1 MKRRQFLTLAGG
13 GMAATSLAALGIAC
27 GDDDTPPPT
36 TGTPDA
42 TGTGT
47 AATPTA
53 GSPTLELAA
62 SQTLR
67 ARFYFDLL
75 PLDPATI
82 FGIEQENVAVAVYN
96 GLTAYNG
103 KTELIPDLAKSWEQP
118 DGTTWVFSLRDGVKW
133 QKGFGDLT
141 AQDVVDSYNRIL
153 QGGGTYAREFALVD
167 SFTAID
173 PRTLQVKLKKPD
185 GNFGHQVSNYHQGSV
200 VNVRAIE
207 KGGDRWGLEPVG
219 TGPFILSNVRP
230 GQGFELLRF
239 DDYFAGKPTL
249 EKIDMRTIS
258 DHNTAAIAIKNNELD
273 LVMAIRSER
282 ALDQVAND
290 PNIEF
295 KIGDRWGV
303 GLWMFN
309 TTIPALADPRVRRA
323 MAHAIDFEAAIN
335 ATAPRLNSVAY
346 NIVPEWMPECSA
358 DVPKYP
364 FNLQE
369 AKALLSAAGV
379 SRVNVKAMQLGQPS
393 EFFVL
398 LQASLAQAGINLEF
412 DIVDRAQFNQRRVSG
427 DFEITVR
434 GFPTANVDQILF
446 GYLHPD
452 NIVPKGF
459 NSSRYNNPELTAK
472 LEAARSELDLPK
484 RLALYAE
491 VQKIAM
497 TDLPYLPYAYS
508 NEYWAHRKTVKDV
521 EVNRM
526 PQGIWYPMKIA
537 AKA

>member
-27 GDDDTPPPT
+27 GDDDDTPAAT
-36 TGTPDA
+36 ATPEA

-53 GSPTLELAA
+53 ATPEIELAA
-62 SQTLR
+62 SQVLR

-82 FGIEQENVAVAVYN
+82 FGIEQENIAVAVYN

-103 KTELIPDLAKSWEQP
+103 KTELVADLAKSWEQP
-118 DGTTWVFSLRDGVKW
+118 DGTTWIFSLQDGVKW
-133 QKGFGDLT
+133 QKGFGDLV
-141 AQDVVDSYNRIL
+141 AQDVVDSYNRII
-153 QGGGTYAREFALVD
+153 QGGGTYAREFGLVD
-167 SFTAID
+167 SFMAID
-173 PRTLQVKLKKPD
+173 PKTVRVKLKKPD
-185 GNFGHQVSNYHQGSV
+185 SNFGHQVSNYHQGSV
-200 VNVRAIE
+200 VNVKAIE
-207 KGGDRWGLEPVG
+207 QGGDRWGFEPVG

-230 GQGFELLRF
+230 GQGFDLLRF

-249 EKIDMRTIS
+249 EKIEMRTIA
-258 DHNTAAIAIKNNELD
+258 DNNTAAIALKNNELD
-273 LVMAIRSER
+273 LAMAIRSER

-309 TTIPALADPRVRRA
+309 TTIPALADPRVRQA
-323 MAHAIDFEAAIN
+323 MAHAVDFEAAIK
-335 ATAPRLNSVAY
+335 ATAPRLNSVAD
-346 NIVPEWMPECSA
+346 NIVPSWMPEYSP

-364 FNLQE
+364 YDLQK
-369 AKALLSAAGV
+369 AKQLLSAAGV
-379 SRVNVKAMQLGQPS
+379 SRVNVKQMALGQPND
-393 EFFVL
+393 FFIM
-398 LQASLAQAGINLEF
+398 LQAALSQANINLEF

-472 LEAARSELDLPK
+472 LEAARSELDMTK
-484 RLALYAE
+484 RLQLYAE

-508 NEYWAHRKTVKDV
+508 NEYWAHRKVVKGV

-526 PQGIWYPMKIA
+526 PQGNWFPMKIA

>member
-1 MKRRQFLTLAGG
+1 
-13 GMAATSLAALGIAC
+13 MAATSLAAFGIAC
-27 GDDDTPPPT
+27 GDDDDSPASTP
-36 TGTPDA
+36 TPGA

-47 AATPTA
+47 AATPTEDT
-53 GSPTLELAA
+53 STIELAA
-62 SQTLR
+62 NQTLR

-82 FGIEQENVAVAVYN
+82 FGIEQENIAVAVYN

-103 KTELIPDLAKSWEQP
+103 KTELVPDLAKSWEQP
-118 DGTTWVFSLRDGVKW
+118 DGTTWVFSLQDGVKW
-133 QKGFGDLT
+133 QKGFGDMT
-141 AQDVVDSYNRIL
+141 AQDVVDSYNRII
-153 QGGGTYAREFALVD
+153 QGGGTYAREFGLVD

-173 PRTLQVKLKKPD
+173 PKTVQVKLKKPD

-200 VNVRAIE
+200 VNVKAIE
-207 KGGDRWGLEPVG
+207 QGGDRWGFEPVG

-230 GQGFELLRF
+230 GQGFDLLRF
-239 DDYFAGKPTL
+239 DEYFAGKPTL

-258 DHNTAAIAIKNNELD
+258 DHNTAAIALKNNELD
-273 LVMAIRSER
+273 LVMAIRAER

-309 TTIPALADPRVRRA
+309 TTIPALADPRVRQA
-323 MAHAIDFEAAIN
+323 MAHAIDFEAAIK
-335 ATAPRLNSVAY
+335 ATAPRLNSVVD
-346 NIVPEWMPECSA
+346 NIVPSWMPEYSA

-364 FNLQE
+364 YDLQK
-369 AKALLSAAGV
+369 AKELLSAAGV
-379 SRVNVKAMQLGQPS
+379 SRVNVKQMALGQPND
-393 EFFVL
+393 FFIM
-398 LQASLAQAGINLEF
+398 LQAALSQANINLEF

-472 LEAARSELDLPK
+472 LEAARSELDMTK

-508 NEYWAHRKTVKDV
+508 NEYWAHRKTVKNV

-526 PQGIWYPMKIA
+526 PQGNWFPMKIA
-537 AKA
+537 ARA